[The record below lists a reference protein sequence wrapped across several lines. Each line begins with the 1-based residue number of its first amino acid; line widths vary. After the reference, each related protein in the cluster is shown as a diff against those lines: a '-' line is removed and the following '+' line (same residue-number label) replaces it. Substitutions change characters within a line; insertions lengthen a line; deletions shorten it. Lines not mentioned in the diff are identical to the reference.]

1 MTKDEALK
9 MAIEALDTLMIEKG
23 SVYQKALQACKEAL
37 EQQDEYVFIC
47 KRCGDDLGIKYVEQP
62 AQEPAYQVGEIVNPY
77 GSNIKIKQ
85 TAQEPVAEVDFSL
98 EYDCALVV
106 DKSKVTDGQ
115 KLYTHP
121 APLWQGLSDDEIDDL
136 AHSCNLL
143 DDYPH
148 KFVRAIEQA
157 LKEKNHA

>member
-9 MAIEALDTLMIEKG
+9 MAIEALDDLELCDYATAK
-23 SVYQKALQACKEAL
+23 KAIQACKEAL

-85 TAQEPVAEVDFSL
+85 TAQEF
-98 EYDCALVV
+98 
-106 DKSKVTDGQ
+106 
-115 KLYTHP
+115 
-121 APLWQGLSDDEIDDL
+121 
-136 AHSCNLL
+136 
-143 DDYPH
+143 
-148 KFVRAIEQA
+148 F
-157 LKEKNHA
+157 EKGKRNE